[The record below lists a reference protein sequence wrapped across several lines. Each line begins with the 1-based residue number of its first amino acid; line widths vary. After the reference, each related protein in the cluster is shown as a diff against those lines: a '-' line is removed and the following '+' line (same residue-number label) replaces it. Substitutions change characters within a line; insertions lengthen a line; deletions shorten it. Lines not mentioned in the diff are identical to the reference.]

1 MRSPLAA
8 ALLVL
13 AAPCSAQTLSGA
25 YGDLSERM
33 AASRKAM
40 AAMTD
45 SASGAAAPASPAP
58 DFTLSGPAGSR
69 SLGEY
74 YGSVVV
80 LEFWAGYAAAT
91 RTGAPARAALAA
103 RYAPNG
109 VVMLDIGVGET
120 SAAGF
125 AALAAPAPN
134 EVVLLDPDSAVFRL
148 YGGAGV
154 PMAVV
159 IGGGGLVSAVVPG
172 ADPARVEAAVR
183 RALGL

>member
-13 AAPCSAQTLSGA
+13 TVPCSAQTLSGA
-25 YGDLSERM
+25 YADLSGRM

-40 AAMTD
+40 AAV
-45 SASGAAAPASPAP
+45 AAAAPAAAAAASAAP
-58 DFTLSGPAGSR
+58 DFTLSGPAGTH
-69 SLGEY
+69 SLSEY

-120 SAAGF
+120 SATGF
-125 AALAAPAPN
+125 AALAAPAAN

-154 PMAVV
+154 PTAVV
-159 IGGGGLVSAVVPG
+159 VGGGGIVAAVVPG